1 MLCLIYLLQ
10 MCVLGKH
17 SGETFSCPVGR
28 TWQMLKTT
36 QGHTGPYNLFF
47 WASMP
52 YWSRT
57 LGISWYLACNT
68 VVWLMLFDVMIY
80 TYHNH
85 TAGERTASSM
95 SSVSHLGYRSRYI
108 RYMVMNSN
116 ECKEAKGRSKG
127 SSEITCNETWQD
139 LRNWCTEVKTDGS
152 YTRPPTLDRRNS
164 LFGPAS
170 RGLTK
175 KRDLE
180 MV

>member
-36 QGHTGPYNLFF
+36 QGHTTCFSGHRCHTGHEHLVY
-47 WASMP
+47 
-52 YWSRT
+52 
-57 LGISWYLACNT
+57 LGIWLATLWFGTYQVVYQNT
-68 VVWLMLFDVMIY
+68 TKIYTNMLFDVMIY

-127 SSEITCNETWQD
+127 SSWITWNGNLGRSEK
-139 LRNWCTEVKTDGS
+139 LVH
-152 YTRPPTLDRRNS
+152 
-164 LFGPAS
+164 
-170 RGLTK
+170 
-175 KRDLE
+175 
-180 MV
+180 